1 MKGIQVMQEQYKHP
15 DFWSRKA
22 FSEGYPARSVYKL
35 EQINEKFRIFTN
47 TSSVLDLGAAPGSW
61 TTYVLQFLSENGVCA
76 SVDLKPLDPQIHD
89 TRLHFFQ
96 GDMYDKA
103 IFNSVKQ
110 LGPFDAVICD
120 AAPATTGNKTV
131 DTSRSVGLV
140 ELAIYYATENLKQDG
155 NFVVK
160 IFQDGS
166 QQMLLKK
173 LKTLFKSAKAF
184 KPKASRNSSFETF
197 LVATGFLHK

>member
-1 MKGIQVMQEQYKHP
+1 MVMKGIQVMQEQYKHP

-35 EQINEKFRIFTN
+35 EQINEKFRIFIN

-76 SVDLKPLDPQIHD
+76 SVDLKP
-89 TRLHFFQ
+89 RLHFFQ
-96 GDMYDKA
+96 GDMYDKS

-166 QQMLLKK
+166 QQVLLQK
-173 LKTLFKSAKAF
+173 LKTLFKSATAF
-184 KPKASRNSSFETF
+184 NPKASRNSF